1 MKTLLSPLLL
11 ILLPIIVLAIILKFW
26 TKKSQITILVKTSL
40 GITFFAL
47 GLVALYF
54 AMQLSMGAMIDNNIK
69 CMTVS
74 IVFIPVALLIY
85 TIGIPVMLVS
95 SKKTAKLNHKK

>member
-1 MKTLLSPLLL
+1 MKTLLLPLLL

-54 AMQLSMGAMIDNNIK
+54 AMQLSIEAMVDNNIR
-69 CMTVS
+69 CMTGS
-74 IVFIPVALLIY
+74 IVFIPVAFLIY
-85 TIGIPVMLVS
+85 AIGIPTILLL
-95 SKKTAKLNHKK
+95 SKKTFKP